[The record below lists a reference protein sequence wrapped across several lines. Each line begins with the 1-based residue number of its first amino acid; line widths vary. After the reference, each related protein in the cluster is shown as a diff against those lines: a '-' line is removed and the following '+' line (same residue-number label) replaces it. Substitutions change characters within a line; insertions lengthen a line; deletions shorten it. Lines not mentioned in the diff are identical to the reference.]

1 MSLFD
6 WRVAKRQIQS
16 GYNFGYDEAIAHY
29 ASLKQRMFDQIAVNE
44 GLINGNFYQEIE
56 KRLQQELLELHD
68 GTASSL
74 STLSYKSLSTIQQ
87 MVKDVFDGTD
97 SGILTSLAND
107 LNNLEMNKNM
117 KQSERRQEIEYIR
130 WNILSYFGKENI
142 QKIAQDAL
150 SSYSG
155 NSGDFGVVYSFLY
168 SFLINTIKWYTNSN
182 VQNLFINKNALT
194 TLMGY
199 YKEIIEVKL
208 LQDLFTRMQSQGV
221 TKQQVNID
229 LVAGKNTI
237 NDIVF
242 SFLTPFEAQQMTAT
256 ETISSVGEA
265 YENQFG
271 AQIKTRD
278 IQNVKT
284 EFMKISHQAELQK
297 QFNQGMISTSG
308 RFSKYSWSCGV
319 AFLGQTE
326 NILQS
331 LGINNVMFISGATRD
346 FTDNFIRN
354 FRSKN
359 MYLAFEFDAQHKATS
374 QVGLQR
380 YVENRGK
387 NQILARFR

>member
-6 WRVAKRQIQS
+6 WRVAKRQVQS
-16 GYNFGYDEAIAHY
+16 GYNFGYDAAIEHY
-29 ASLKQRMFDQIAVNE
+29 ANLKRKMFDQIAVNQS
-44 GLINGNFYQEIE
+44 LINGNYYEEVE
-56 KRLQQELLELHD
+56 KLLQQELSELYD
-68 GTASSL
+68 GTSQRLSS
-74 STLSYKSLSTIQQ
+74 LSYKSLSTIQQ

-97 SGILTSLAND
+97 SGILTSFANE
-107 LNNLEMNKNM
+107 LNNLENNKNM
-117 KQSERRQEIEYIR
+117 KQHERRQEIERIR
-130 WNILSYFGKENI
+130 QNILNYFGKENI
-142 QKIAQDAL
+142 QKIAQEAL
-150 SSYSG
+150 NNYSG
-155 NSGDFGVVYSFLY
+155 NSGDFGVIYSFLY
-168 SFLINTIKWYTNSN
+168 SFLINTIKWYTSSN
-182 VQNLFINKNALT
+182 TQQLFINKNALT

-208 LQDLFTRMQSQGV
+208 LQELFAKMKSQSV
-221 TKQQVNID
+221 TKQQINVD
-229 LVAGKNTI
+229 LIAGKNTI
-237 NDIVF
+237 NDIIF
-242 SFLTPFEAQQMTAT
+242 SFLTPFKAQQVAVA
-256 ETISSVGEA
+256 ENISAVGEA
-265 YENQFG
+265 YEQQLG

-284 EFMKISHQAELQK
+284 EFMKISHQSELSK
-297 QFNQGMISTSG
+297 QFNLNMISSAG

>member
-6 WRVAKRQIQS
+6 WRVAKRQVQS

-56 KRLQQELLELHD
+56 KRLQQELSELHD

-182 VQNLFINKNALT
+182 AQSLFINKNALT

-208 LQDLFTRMQSQGV
+208 LQDLFTRMQTQGV

-237 NDIVF
+237 NDIIF
-242 SFLTPFEAQQMTAT
+242 SFLTPFEAQQVTTT

-297 QFNQGMISTSG
+297 QFNQGMISASG

>member
-16 GYNFGYDEAIAHY
+16 GYNFGYDAAIEHY
-29 ASLKQRMFDQIAVNE
+29 ANLKRKMFDQIAVNQS
-44 GLINGNFYQEIE
+44 LINGNYYEEVE
-56 KRLQQELLELHD
+56 KLLQQELSELYD
-68 GTASSL
+68 GTSQSL
-74 STLSYKSLSTIQQ
+74 SSLSYKSLSTIQQ

-97 SGILTSLAND
+97 SGILTSFASE
-107 LNNLEMNKNM
+107 LNNLENNKNM
-117 KQSERRQEIEYIR
+117 KQHERRQEIERIR
-130 WNILSYFGKENI
+130 QNILNYFGKENI
-142 QKIAQDAL
+142 QKIAQEAL
-150 SSYSG
+150 NNYSG
-155 NSGDFGVVYSFLY
+155 NSGDFGVIYSFLY
-168 SFLINTIKWYTNSN
+168 SFLINTIKWYTSSN
-182 VQNLFINKNALT
+182 TQQLFINKNALT

-208 LQDLFTRMQSQGV
+208 LQELFAKMKSQSI
-221 TKQQVNID
+221 TKQQINVD

-237 NDIVF
+237 NDIIF
-242 SFLTPFEAQQMTAT
+242 SFLTPFEAQQVAVA
-256 ETISSVGEA
+256 ENISAVGEA
-265 YENQFG
+265 YEQQLG

-284 EFMKISHQAELQK
+284 EFMKISHQSELSK
-297 QFNQGMISTSG
+297 QFNLNMISSAG

-319 AFLGQTE
+319 AFLGQTK

>member
-6 WRVAKRQIQS
+6 WRVAKRQVQS
-16 GYNFGYDEAIAHY
+16 GYNFGYDAAIEHY
-29 ASLKQRMFDQIAVNE
+29 ANLKRKMFDQIAVNQS
-44 GLINGNFYQEIE
+44 LINGNYYEEVE
-56 KRLQQELLELHD
+56 KLLQQELSELYD
-68 GTASSL
+68 GTSQRLSS
-74 STLSYKSLSTIQQ
+74 LSYKSLSTIQQ

-97 SGILTSLAND
+97 SGILTSFANE
-107 LNNLEMNKNM
+107 LNNLENNKNM
-117 KQSERRQEIEYIR
+117 KQHERRQEIERIR
-130 WNILSYFGKENI
+130 QNILNYFGKENI
-142 QKIAQDAL
+142 QKIAQEAL
-150 SSYSG
+150 NNYSG
-155 NSGDFGVVYSFLY
+155 NSGDFGVIYSFLY
-168 SFLINTIKWYTNSN
+168 SFLINTIKWYTSSN
-182 VQNLFINKNALT
+182 TQQLFINKNALT

-208 LQDLFTRMQSQGV
+208 LQELFAKMKSQSV
-221 TKQQVNID
+221 TKQQINVD
-229 LVAGKNTI
+229 LIAGKNTI
-237 NDIVF
+237 NDIIF
-242 SFLTPFEAQQMTAT
+242 SFLAPFKAQQVAVA
-256 ETISSVGEA
+256 ENISAVGEA
-265 YENQFG
+265 YEQQLG

-284 EFMKISHQAELQK
+284 EFMKISHQSELSK
-297 QFNQGMISTSG
+297 QFNLNMISSAG

>member
-6 WRVAKRQIQS
+6 WRIAKKQVQN
-16 GYNFGYDEAIAHY
+16 GYNFGYGAAIEHY
-29 ASLKQRMFDQIAVNE
+29 SNLKRRMFDQLSVDKSLMNDSFYIDIEKQLKQELNE
-44 GLINGNFYQEIE
+44 LSQGVSNNLSSLSYDSLNKIQQMVINVFENNSDGGLLNELTQQLVQLENNKELTQSTRKQEIE
-56 KRLQQELLELHD
+56 KIRQQ
-68 GTASSL
+68 
-74 STLSYKSLSTIQQ
+74 
-87 MVKDVFDGTD
+87 
-97 SGILTSLAND
+97 ILN
-107 LNNLEMNKNM
+107 
-117 KQSERRQEIEYIR
+117 
-130 WNILSYFGKENI
+130 YFGKENI

-150 SSYSG
+150 ASYTG
-155 NSGDFGVVYSFLY
+155 GSGDLGVIYSFLN
-168 SFLINTIKWYTNSN
+168 SFLINTIRWYTNS
-182 VQNLFINKNALT
+182 QSKNLFINKNALT

-208 LQDLFTRMQSQGV
+208 LQQLFSQMQAKGIS
-221 TKQQVNID
+221 KSVNID

-237 NDIVF
+237 NDIIF
-242 SFLTPFEAQQMTAT
+242 SFLSPFESNSVNTAVSL
-256 ETISSVGEA
+256 SSIGEE
-265 YENQFG
+265 YENYIG
-271 AQIKTRD
+271 AQIKSRD
-278 IQNVKT
+278 IEKVKT
-284 EFMKISHQAELQK
+284 DFMKISHQAGLRDK
-297 QFNQGMISTSG
+297 FNQGMISPAG
-308 RFSKYSWSCGV
+308 RFSQYSWSCGV

-380 YVENRGK
+380 YVENKGR

>member
-6 WRVAKRQIQS
+6 WRVAKRQVQS
-16 GYNFGYDEAIAHY
+16 GYNFGYDAAIEHY
-29 ASLKQRMFDQIAVNE
+29 ANLKRKMFDQIAVNQS
-44 GLINGNFYQEIE
+44 LINGNYYEEVE
-56 KRLQQELLELHD
+56 KLLQQELSELYD
-68 GTASSL
+68 GTSQRLSS
-74 STLSYKSLSTIQQ
+74 LSYKSLSTIQQ

-97 SGILTSLAND
+97 SGILTSFANE
-107 LNNLEMNKNM
+107 LNNLENNKNM
-117 KQSERRQEIEYIR
+117 KQHERRQEIERIR
-130 WNILSYFGKENI
+130 QNILNYFGKENI
-142 QKIAQDAL
+142 QKIAQEAL
-150 SSYSG
+150 NNYSG
-155 NSGDFGVVYSFLY
+155 NSGDFGVIYSFLY
-168 SFLINTIKWYTNSN
+168 SFLINTIKWYTSSN
-182 VQNLFINKNALT
+182 TQQLFINKNALT

-208 LQDLFTRMQSQGV
+208 LQELFAKMKSQSV
-221 TKQQVNID
+221 TKQQINVD

-237 NDIVF
+237 NDIIF
-242 SFLTPFEAQQMTAT
+242 SFLTPFKAQQIAVA
-256 ETISSVGEA
+256 ENISAVGEA
-265 YENQFG
+265 YEQQLG

-284 EFMKISHQAELQK
+284 EFMKISHQSELSK
-297 QFNQGMISTSG
+297 QFNLNMISSAG

>member
-6 WRVAKRQIQS
+6 WRVAKRQVQS
-16 GYNFGYDEAIAHY
+16 GYNFGYDAAIEHY
-29 ASLKQRMFDQIAVNE
+29 ANLKRKMFDQIAVNQS
-44 GLINGNFYQEIE
+44 LINGNYYEEVE
-56 KRLQQELLELHD
+56 KLLQQELSELYD
-68 GTASSL
+68 GTSQSL
-74 STLSYKSLSTIQQ
+74 SSLSYKSLSTIQQ

-97 SGILTSLAND
+97 SGILTSFASE
-107 LNNLEMNKNM
+107 LNNLEKNKNM
-117 KQSERRQEIEYIR
+117 KQHERRQEIERIR
-130 WNILSYFGKENI
+130 QNILNYFGKENI
-142 QKIAQDAL
+142 QKIAQEAL
-150 SSYSG
+150 NNYSG
-155 NSGDFGVVYSFLY
+155 NSGDFGVIYSFLY
-168 SFLINTIKWYTNSN
+168 SFLINTIKWYTSSN
-182 VQNLFINKNALT
+182 TQQLFINKNALT

-208 LQDLFTRMQSQGV
+208 LQELFAKMKSQSV
-221 TKQQVNID
+221 TKQQINVD
-229 LVAGKNTI
+229 LIAGKNTI
-237 NDIVF
+237 NDIIF
-242 SFLTPFEAQQMTAT
+242 SFLTPFKAQQVTVA
-256 ETISSVGEA
+256 ENISAVGEA
-265 YENQFG
+265 YEQQLG

-284 EFMKISHQAELQK
+284 EFMKISHQSELSK
-297 QFNQGMISTSG
+297 QFNLNMISSAG

>member
-6 WRVAKRQIQS
+6 WRVAKRQVQS
-16 GYNFGYDEAIAHY
+16 GYNFGYDAAIEHY
-29 ASLKQRMFDQIAVNE
+29 ANLKRKMFDQIAVNQS
-44 GLINGNFYQEIE
+44 LINGNYYEEVE
-56 KRLQQELLELHD
+56 KLLQQELSELYD
-68 GTASSL
+68 GTSRRLSS
-74 STLSYKSLSTIQQ
+74 LSYKSLSTIQQ

-97 SGILTSLAND
+97 SGILTSFANE
-107 LNNLEMNKNM
+107 LNNLENNKNI
-117 KQSERRQEIEYIR
+117 KQHERRQEIERIR
-130 WNILSYFGKENI
+130 QNILNYFGKENI
-142 QKIAQDAL
+142 QKIAQEAL
-150 SSYSG
+150 NNYSG
-155 NSGDFGVVYSFLY
+155 NSGDFGVIYSFLY
-168 SFLINTIKWYTNSN
+168 SFLINTIKWYTSSN
-182 VQNLFINKNALT
+182 TQQLFINKNALT

-208 LQDLFTRMQSQGV
+208 LQELFAKMKSQSV
-221 TKQQVNID
+221 TKQQINVD

-237 NDIVF
+237 NDIIF
-242 SFLTPFEAQQMTAT
+242 SFLTPFEAQQVAVA
-256 ETISSVGEA
+256 ENISAVGEA
-265 YENQFG
+265 YEQQLG

-284 EFMKISHQAELQK
+284 EFMKISHQSELSK
-297 QFNQGMISTSG
+297 QFNLNMISSAG

>member
-6 WRVAKRQIQS
+6 WRVAKRQVQS

-29 ASLKQRMFDQIAVNE
+29 TSLKQRMFDQIAVNE

-150 SSYSG
+150 SSYNG

-182 VQNLFINKNALT
+182 AQSLFINKNALT

-237 NDIVF
+237 NDIIF
-242 SFLTPFEAQQMTAT
+242 SFLTPFEAQQVTAT

-284 EFMKISHQAELQK
+284 EFMKISHQGGLRD
-297 QFNQGMISTSG
+297 QFNQGMISASG

>member
-6 WRVAKRQIQS
+6 WRVAKRQVQS

-29 ASLKQRMFDQIAVNE
+29 TSLKQRMFDQIAVNE

-150 SSYSG
+150 SSYNG

-182 VQNLFINKNALT
+182 AQSLFINKNALT

-237 NDIVF
+237 NDIIF
-242 SFLTPFEAQQMTAT
+242 SFLTPFEAQQVTAT

-284 EFMKISHQAELQK
+284 EFMKISHQGGLRD
-297 QFNQGMISTSG
+297 QFNQSMISASG

-319 AFLGQTE
+319 AFLGQTQ
-326 NILQS
+326 NILTS

>member
-6 WRVAKRQIQS
+6 WRVAKRQVQS
-16 GYNFGYDEAIAHY
+16 GYNFGYDAAIEHY
-29 ASLKQRMFDQIAVNE
+29 ANLKRKMFDQISVNKS
-44 GLINGNFYQEIE
+44 LINSNYYEEVE
-56 KRLQQELLELHD
+56 KLLQQELSELYN
-68 GTASSL
+68 GTSQSL
-74 STLSYKSLSTIQQ
+74 SSLSYKSLSTIQQ

-97 SGILTSLAND
+97 SGILTSFASE
-107 LNNLEMNKNM
+107 LNNLENNKNM
-117 KQSERRQEIEYIR
+117 KQQERRKEIERIR
-130 WNILSYFGKENI
+130 QNILNYFGKENI
-142 QKIAQDAL
+142 QKIAQEAL
-150 SSYSG
+150 SNYSG
-155 NSGDFGVVYSFLY
+155 NSGDFGVIYSFLY
-168 SFLINTIKWYTNSN
+168 SFLINTIKWYTSSN
-182 VQNLFINKNALT
+182 TQQLFINKNALT

-208 LQDLFTRMQSQGV
+208 LQELFTKMNSQGV
-221 TKQQVNID
+221 TKQQISVD

-237 NDIVF
+237 NDIIF
-242 SFLTPFEAQQMTAT
+242 SFLTPFEAQQVAVT
-256 ETISSVGEA
+256 ENISSVGES
-265 YENQFG
+265 YEQQLG

-284 EFMKISHQAELQK
+284 EFMKISHQSELSR
-297 QFNQGMISTSG
+297 QFNLNMVSSAG
-308 RFSKYSWSCGV
+308 RFSKYSWSCAV

-380 YVENRGK
+380 YIENKGR